1 MRKAQLILR
10 LMRERDHW
18 ELLLNYVG
26 ATRMTIRGVT
36 GSWSVHDII
45 SHVMIREEYLADR
58 LSEVAEGR
66 YHLPCKT
73 QDELETFLEEYGYP
87 DFESPL
93 ISDKIA
99 DDWVVNKYKTT
110 PPKFLVEREI
120 HAFDSVLSGIKALS
134 EHQLNEQSLFQL
146 IRKYT
151 YEHFREH
158 AVEIRKRFKTPVK
171 R

>member
-1 MRKAQLILR
+1 MRKAQLIVR

-26 ATRMTIRGVT
+26 STRMMIRGVT

-45 SHVMIREEYLADR
+45 SHVMVREEYLADR
-58 LSEVAEGR
+58 LSEIAEGR
-66 YHLPCKT
+66 IHLPCKS
-73 QDELETFLEEYGYP
+73 QDELETFLEDYGYP

-93 ISDKIA
+93 INEILA
-99 DDWVVNKYKTT
+99 DDWVVSKYKTT
-110 PPKFLVEREI
+110 PPKDLVEREI
-120 HAFDSVLSGIKALS
+120 HGFDAVLAAIKALS
-134 EHQLNEQSLFQL
+134 EDQLNQNDLIQK

-151 YEHFREH
+151 YEHYREH
-158 AVEIRKRFKTPVK
+158 AVEIRQRFKTPLK